1 MENKI
6 VFGHSGDIE
15 PQRYGVIEVR
25 SLINELVSDR
35 DVTIYLY
42 FDEGKMKLLSVCS
55 PRFDRNNVEY
65 LD

>member
-35 DVTIYLY
+35 DVTIYPI
-42 FDEGKMKLLSVCS
+42 F
-55 PRFDRNNVEY
+55 
-65 LD
+65 